1 MPQMEKHIDEAVV
14 SSQNS
19 GSNSDVDAIEVDW
32 TEEEEKRLVRK

>member
-1 MPQMEKHIDEAVV
+1 MEKYIDEAAV
-14 SSQNS
+14 SNQNS